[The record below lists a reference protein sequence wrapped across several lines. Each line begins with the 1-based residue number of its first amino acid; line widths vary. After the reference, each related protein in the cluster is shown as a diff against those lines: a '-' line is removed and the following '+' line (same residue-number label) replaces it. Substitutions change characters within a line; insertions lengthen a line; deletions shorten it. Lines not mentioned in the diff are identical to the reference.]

1 MNDLA
6 GSVGSGIT
14 GLVGGAF
21 DAIGAGLRGIVGAG
35 ERALPNGLLWAVI
48 FVCSSREP
56 GRSRSASPIG
66 ALRLSR
72 SSERR

>member
-1 MNDLA
+1 MVRASPDGHAPRMNDLA

-48 FVCSSREP
+48 FVLLV
-56 GRSRSASPIG
+56 AG
-66 ALRLSR
+66 AWTLAKR
-72 SSERR
+72 